1 MTKKSL
7 DVDLDA
13 LPLVTETPKPKP
25 PTLEQQQTKH
35 LKEISYELHLISG
48 TLDRLVSAV
57 RNLER

>member
-13 LPLVTETPKPKP
+13 LPLVTDTSK

-35 LKEISYELHLISG
+35 LREISYELHLISG

-57 RNLER
+57 RDLER